1 MLAPANG
8 KGKLWFFGNSKYYQ
22 NVATLTCGSGAVAGS
37 RKVGTDPFMRVSVKA
52 KPALNW
58 PSLLKQSDVER
69 LAHKP

>member
-22 NVATLTCGSGAVAGS
+22 NVATLTCGLGAVAGS

-52 KPALNW
+52 KPALY
-58 PSLLKQSDVER
+58 
-69 LAHKP
+69 